1 MTTRRYANY
10 RRALELIA
18 AIGEPGSPD
27 APPKSLRELSEEFL
41 LSRAASIADLE
52 DETDDLATTLT
63 HMTRAGMVGVETATR
78 LWRIILACGPPD
90 GVPSTDFPG
99 HGRGGGSSRGAQA
112 A

>member
-10 RRALELIA
+10 RRALELIS
-18 AIGEPGSPD
+18 AIGEPESRD

-52 DETDDLATTLT
+52 DETDALAATLT
-63 HMTRAGMVGVETATR
+63 HMNREGSIGVETATR
-78 LWRIILACGPPD
+78 LWRVILACGPPD
-90 GVPSTDFPG
+90 GVPMTDFPK
-99 HGRGGGSSRGAQA
+99 GGGGASRSRGPRA